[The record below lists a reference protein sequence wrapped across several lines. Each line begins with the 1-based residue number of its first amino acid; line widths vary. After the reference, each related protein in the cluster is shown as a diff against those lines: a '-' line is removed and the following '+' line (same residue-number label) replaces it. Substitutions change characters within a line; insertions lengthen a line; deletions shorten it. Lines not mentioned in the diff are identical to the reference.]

1 MHKSITSII
10 VVYALLP
17 QFTIAKTLPDC
28 MLEPTQAGEFVVVSG
43 MYQPPKD
50 SGINYQFLMSATRK
64 LSGDGITWQGDPKSV
79 ELISQRGQL
88 AFSLA
93 FEKYAA
99 HPAMQSDVRY
109 SAMALPHAV
118 MLEGF
123 AGKLWQVAELSYSG
137 GGEQPA
143 DYPQDM
149 SFSPVATVVAQAAL
163 AAPFPAVRVVLG
175 EATEG
180 EVALTWQPQD
190 TAAMNQVLQQHIMIL
205 ANAASQ
211 QQCRLLDTPIMTPRP
226 RIDVLDQ

>member
-1 MHKSITSII
+1 MDKKIAWSTL
-10 VVYALLP
+10 VFALLP
-17 QFTIAKTLPDC
+17 QFTVANTLPDC
-28 MLEPTQAGEFVVVSG
+28 MLEPTQAGEFVVVSA

-50 SGINYQFLMSATRK
+50 SGINYQFIMSATRR
-64 LSGDGITWQGDPKSV
+64 LAGDGITWQGDPQWVKPLS
-79 ELISQRGQL
+79 ERGQL

-109 SAMALPHAV
+109 SAVALPQAL

-123 AGKLWQVAELSYSG
+123 AGKLWQVADLNYSG

-143 DYPQDM
+143 EYSLDM
-149 SFSPVATVVAQAAL
+149 SFSPVATVVAQTAL
-163 AAPFPAVRVVLG
+163 AAPFPPVRVVLR

-190 TAAMNQVLQQHIMIL
+190 TTAMNQVLQQHIMIL

-226 RIDVLDQ
+226 RIDLLAQ